1 MESEEIH
8 MAARENR
15 LEKYIVKLTEPECTY
30 LRELLTGRKPPLGM
44 RATNGGY
51 LGYRNHFHWCCDL
64 RSLTATLQACSG
76 VQVI

>member
-30 LRELLTGRKPPLGM
+30 LRELLTGRKRL
-44 RATNGGY
+44 
-51 LGYRNHFHWCCDL
+51 LE
-64 RSLTATLQACSG
+64 
-76 VQVI
+76 VQVANGEC